1 MKKNLNCILAFLPIV
16 CLVVGIALVIIAS
29 LVGAMVGEGFLLIIC
44 SIFSLLGFVIVVIG
58 VLACFAVMVY
68 FGILVCKRKDIEVS
82 MKVLWCVMLYF
93 LNILIFPVCYFVVLR
108 KAQ

>member
-1 MKKNLNCILAFLPIV
+1 MKKNLNCILAFAPLVCVIAGIV
-16 CLVVGIALVIIAS
+16 LVMISGIVGGI
-29 LVGAMVGEGFLLIIC
+29 VGEGAVLVIC
-44 SIFSLLGFVIVVIG
+44 SILSILGFILVFAGVIATLV
-58 VLACFAVMVY
+58 VMVY